1 MSKYCA
7 ESKKKKKSQT
17 EITMH
22 HTVPCISITKHAE
35 LIYDEEIGIVVAS
48 LEVLV

>member
-7 ESKKKKKSQT
+7 ESKKKIQT
-17 EITMH
+17 EITMYH
-22 HTVPCISITKHAE
+22 MVPCIWITKHAE
-35 LIYDEEIGIVVAS
+35 LTYDEEIRMVVAS